1 MKKTLIALMAL
12 TGVAMGSTSD
22 YSVTLDSTFY
32 KTPDGAGDAW
42 VYHWTGNGNNNNW
55 NTGGNWGA
63 YKSKDAT
70 GFGNTTFVPSAG
82 GSDSAFIGYTFSS
95 VNGAQ
100 VMTANNEA
108 IEVVYNAATG
118 GNSFDLNN
126 PRIYLGKNVTFTFD
140 SVNNA
145 LKNKTIGFNF
155 GNFDGTTQ
163 IAINCDNTGSPH
175 FWFEASATMRFS
187 GSIEMS
193 KADYSYTLVSIDR
206 LSQNSGT
213 WDASGVTVKDAYGN
227 ALEYTTDAEKIGQ
240 VGYYGVKVEID
251 KTTNA
256 ATVKLIAK
264 AIPEPTT
271 ATLSLLALAGLAAR
285 RRRK

>member
-32 KTPDGAGDAW
+32 RNPADTGGAW
-42 VYHWTGNGNNNNW
+42 VHLWTGNGSDDNVKTAANW
-55 NTGGNWGA
+55 DVFKATTSTVA
-63 YKSKDAT
+63 DASS
-70 GFGNTTFVPSAG
+70 NSP
-82 GSDSAFIGYTFSS
+82 SDSDPLFIGYTFSY

-100 VMTANNEA
+100 IMTANNEA
-108 IEVVYNAATG
+108 IEVIFNKNVYNT
-118 GNSFDLNN
+118 NQFDWSN

-140 SVNNA
+140 SANNA
-145 LKNKTIGFNF
+145 LKNRTVGFNF
-155 GNFDGTTQ
+155 GNFDGTSL
-163 IAINCDNTGSPH
+163 IAINCDDSSKPH
-175 FWFEASATMRFS
+175 FWFESSATMRFS

-193 KADYSYTLVSIDR
+193 KADYSYTLVSIDK
-206 LSQNSGT
+206 LSQNAGT

-227 ALEYTTDAEKIGQ
+227 ALKYTTDAEKIGQ
-240 VGYYGVKVEID
+240 AGYYGVKVEINE
-251 KTTNA
+251 TTNA

>member
-1 MKKTLIALMAL
+1 MKKTLIALIAL
-12 TGVAMGSTSD
+12 TDVAMGSTGD
-22 YSVTLDSTFY
+22 YSVTLDGTFY
-32 KTPDGAGDAW
+32 RNPSNNGAAW
-42 VYHWTGNGNNNNW
+42 VHLWTGNGSDDNVKTAANW
-55 NTGGNWGA
+55 DVFKATSSTVA
-63 YKSKDAT
+63 DASSNSPT
-70 GFGNTTFVPSAG
+70 D
-82 GSDSAFIGYTFSS
+82 SDPLFIGYTFSY

-100 VMTANNEA
+100 IMTANNEA
-108 IEVVYNAATG
+108 IEVIFNKNVDKA
-118 GNSFDLNN
+118 NSFDLSN

-140 SVNNA
+140 SANNA

-163 IAINCDNTGSPH
+163 IAINCDNAAKPN
-175 FWFEASATMRFS
+175 FWFESSATMSFS

-193 KADYSYTLVSIDR
+193 KADYSYTLVSIDK

-213 WDASGVTVKDAYGN
+213 WDVGGVTVKDAYGN
-227 ALEYTTDAEKIGQ
+227 TLTYTTDAEKIGQ
-240 VGYYGVKVEID
+240 AGYYGVKVETD

-271 ATLSLLALAGLAAR
+271 ATLSLLALCGLAAR